1 MLKHAALLSITL
13 SLLASCA
20 SMDKSECLTA
30 DWRTIGFED
39 GAKGK
44 NETAISEYRKDCAEH
59 GVTPDLTA
67 YRKGHREGTERYCTT
82 RNGFAV
88 GKSGNSYQNSCAA
101 DLEPDFLT
109 GYRDGQQL
117 YSLQRALNNAH
128 AAVDKQQ
135 RLLSSLEQDI
145 EAKTDLLVEDGLKK
159 EQRIALLEEI
169 DAMKAQFV
177 DAVNALPGLERDV
190 AKAEKLLAQSE
201 KRFSHYQ

>member
-13 SLLASCA
+13 SMLASCA

-88 GKSGNSYQNSCAA
+88 GKSGSSYQNSCGA

-117 YSLQRALNNAH
+117 YSLQRAVNNARS
-128 AAVDKQQ
+128 AVEKQQ
-135 RLLSSLEQDI
+135 RLLTTLEQDI
-145 EAKTDLLVEDGLKK
+145 ETKTELLVEDGLKK
-159 EQRIALLEEI
+159 EQRIALLDEI
-169 DAMKAQFV
+169 DAMKGQYV
-177 DAVNALPGLERDV
+177 EVMNTLPALQREVGR
-190 AKAEKLLAQSE
+190 AEKLLAQGE